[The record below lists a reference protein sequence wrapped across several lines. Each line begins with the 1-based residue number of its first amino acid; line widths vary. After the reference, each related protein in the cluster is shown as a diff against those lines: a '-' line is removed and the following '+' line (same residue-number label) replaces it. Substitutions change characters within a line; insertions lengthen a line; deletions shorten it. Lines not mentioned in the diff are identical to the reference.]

1 MFSRVL
7 GRGPGC
13 FIVRRLPYHLR
24 LLVKN
29 LEDPRV
35 AARTRREAVARIAAR
50 DRLRQRSGWTTLAGC
65 ALAL

>member
-7 GRGPGC
+7 SRGPGC
-13 FIVRRLPYHLR
+13 FIFRRLPYHLR

-35 AARTRREAVARIAAR
+35 AARTRREAVARIAGIGYGN
-50 DRLRQRSGWTTLAGC
+50 DRAGRRSPAVP
-65 ALAL
+65 